1 MVKGTGVA
9 KAAAE
14 IADDE
19 GNSVAIQM
27 GLLGDE
33 WNLLIIRLALL
44 GVRRYNEWYEQLGI
58 ANSVLTARLRALSE
72 AGVLT
77 RVRYQDRPARHE
89 YHLTEIGLDLW
100 PVLLTLWWWE
110 AEWAGE
116 HVEPLPPMVHL
127 ECGEQFSP
135 VLHCAS
141 CRRPADLADVSGVF
155 GPSGSFER
163 SAPRATTRRR
173 SSSVA
178 SAGPGLFP
186 ETIALIGNRWS
197 SATLAAAF
205 FGCRRFTDF
214 LQATL
219 APPTIVS
226 DRLRVFCDMGV
237 LTPVASA
244 SGSSRVEY
252 RLTEKGRA
260 FFPHMVTSL
269 CWGDRWYR
277 APEGP
282 AVIFTHKEC
291 KRIFDPVLYCSACDK
306 EVQRS
311 KIGVGGL
318 PLYGG

>member
-1 MVKGTGVA
+1 
-9 KAAAE
+9 
-14 IADDE
+14 
-19 GNSVAIQM
+19 
-27 GLLGDE
+27 
-33 WNLLIIRLALL
+33 
-44 GVRRYNEWYEQLGI
+44 VRRYNEWYEQLGI

-116 HVEPLPPMVHL
+116 HVEPFP
-127 ECGEQFSP
+127 
-135 VLHCAS
+135 
-141 CRRPADLADVSGVF
+141 D
-155 GPSGSFER
+155 GPSRMRRAILAGAALRELSAAGRPGRRERRVRAERSFER
-163 SAPRATTRRR
+163 SAPGPRLDAAARAWRRR
-173 SSSVA
+173 DPGSSRDHRA
-178 SAGPGLFP
+178 HR
-186 ETIALIGNRWS
+186 NRWS

-252 RLTEKGRA
+252 RLTEKGA
-260 FFPHMVTSL
+260 
-269 CWGDRWYR
+269 
-277 APEGP
+277 
-282 AVIFTHKEC
+282 
-291 KRIFDPVLYCSACDK
+291 
-306 EVQRS
+306 RS
-311 KIGVGGL
+311 SRTW
-318 PLYGG
+318 